1 MKKLFWTFLLGFF
14 VLLQSFAVPSDNANA
29 VSMVSYEQN
38 WIDSRGTLALKNNT
52 SEAIH
57 NVTFL
62 ITYLDMSGREMDY
75 EEFFEEVDIEPGKTK
90 KIDIDAYEHD
100 RYYHYYKSEN
110 SPTDSPAFKIK
121 FELKE
126 YNSAKSSTDSRYRDP
141 FDTDDTESDKSSGH
155 GEGATILI
163 AVIAG
168 ILIVA
173 AIVGLYALVAIMAK
187 KRNRNVVLWVLLSMF
202 ASPLLIIIILLAVGE
217 DDRID
222 ELN

>member
-62 ITYLDMSGREMDY
+62 ITYLDMSGRELDY

-222 ELN
+222 EFR

>member
-1 MKKLFWTFLLGFF
+1 MKKLFGTFLLGFF

-62 ITYLDMSGREMDY
+62 ITYLDMSGRELDY
-75 EEFFEEVDIEPGKTK
+75 EEFFEEVEIEPGKTK

-110 SPTDSPAFKIK
+110 SPTGSPAFKIK

-163 AVIAG
+163 AVIVG